1 MLNNFKKVLAISPH
15 ADDGELGCGGTISRL
30 IEEKKELFHLVFS
43 VAERV
48 GNKDEVRKS
57 ELIKSAQTLGIKK
70 KNLIFYNY
78 PLRYFSDY
86 SHKIRDVLYKINQKI
101 KPEVV
106 FFPSKNDVHQDH
118 EVIYKEVLRVFKYNT
133 LLTYE
138 APWNNYNF
146 SPQFFIELK
155 PKHIQNKIKA
165 LRCYKS
171 QCSKIF
177 MEKDFIFSLA
187 KLRGLQAGTDY
198 AESFEIIRI
207 IS

>member
-1 MLNNFKKVLAISPH
+1 MLNNFKKVLVISPH

-118 EVIYKEVLRVFKYNT
+118 EVIYKEVLRVFK
-133 LLTYE
+133 
-138 APWNNYNF
+138 
-146 SPQFFIELK
+146 
-155 PKHIQNKIKA
+155 
-165 LRCYKS
+165 
-171 QCSKIF
+171 
-177 MEKDFIFSLA
+177 
-187 KLRGLQAGTDY
+187 
-198 AESFEIIRI
+198 
-207 IS
+207 